1 MLCFSTPHFQTRC
14 GLAVLNLRKGY
25 GPPFAKNRT
34 SFTTSDASDAENRRP
49 AALPY
54 AGCAPYSTG
63 TEKQLSP
70 SRSPQNRPRPRF
82 APRRPVLAGFHPR
95 RGNDPPSPGQ
105 GQFGP
110 HRAQFGRKER
120 KQSTPESSRQRRR
133 RMRQLLTFHQASG
146 FSKNQQVVRGVKN
159 KQVKGPGSL
168 EASRAGS
175 LRPAEPVVEGFFLGV
190 NFHVFR
196 GRFWGLGVT
205 DGVRKRKFPGGKQ
218 FLRVSPPGSTKG

>member
-82 APRRPVLAGFHPR
+82 APRRPLVAEQAMACSGRNPRVRSTRGFLRLGRACVESLHPR
-95 RGNDPPSPGQ
+95 WGTDPSLPGQ
-105 GQFGP
+105 GPVWATQGRVWQKSPEKQESQFP
-110 HRAQFGRKER
+110 
-120 KQSTPESSRQRRR
+120 SS
-133 RMRQLLTFHQASG
+133 A
-146 FSKNQQVVRGVKN
+146 
-159 KQVKGPGSL
+159 
-168 EASRAGS
+168 S
-175 LRPAEPVVEGFFLGV
+175 LRLETKHTVVS
-190 NFHVFR
+190 NPH
-196 GRFWGLGVT
+196 T
-205 DGVRKRKFPGGKQ
+205 
-218 FLRVSPPGSTKG
+218 PPF

>member
-82 APRRPVLAGFHPR
+82 APSRPRVAGFHPR
-95 RGNDPPSPGQ
+95 WGTTRPSPVRGR
-105 GQFGP
+105 FGP
-110 HRAQFGRKER
+110 HRGKFGRSHRRSREAGKPFSFFCFSQAGNKTHRSLKPTHSSLLGRASRAPARRCRSAQKAGRSRLPARSARGGPHRGPSPLHPLCRKER
-120 KQSTPESSRQRRR
+120 
-133 RMRQLLTFHQASG
+133 
-146 FSKNQQVVRGVKN
+146 
-159 KQVKGPGSL
+159 SL
-168 EASRAGS
+168 
-175 LRPAEPVVEGFFLGV
+175 
-190 NFHVFR
+190 
-196 GRFWGLGVT
+196 
-205 DGVRKRKFPGGKQ
+205 
-218 FLRVSPPGSTKG
+218 

>member
-82 APRRPVLAGFHPR
+82 APRRPVLAGFLPR
-95 RGNDPPSPGQ
+95 RGN
-105 GQFGP
+105 GP
-110 HRAQFGRKER
+110 AFARSGAGLGPTGANLAEVTGEAGKPFFVFCFSQAGNKTHRSLKPTHSSLLGR
-120 KQSTPESSRQRRR
+120 
-133 RMRQLLTFHQASG
+133 
-146 FSKNQQVVRGVKN
+146 
-159 KQVKGPGSL
+159 
-168 EASRAGS
+168 ASRA
-175 LRPAEPVVEGFFLGV
+175 PA
-190 NFHVFR
+190 R
-196 GRFWGLGVT
+196 RCRSAQKTGRSPHPLLQ
-205 DGVRKRKFPGGKQ
+205 KGK
-218 FLRVSPPGSTKG
+218 SI

>member
-82 APRRPVLAGFHPR
+82 APQEACFGRFPPQAGERPASAWTGAGLGHTGASLAEVTGEAGKPVSFFCFSQAGNKTRRSLKPTHSSLLGRASRAPARRCRSAQKAGRSRLPAR
-95 RGNDPPSPGQ
+95 SARG
-105 GQFGP
+105 GP
-110 HRAQFGRKER
+110 HRGPSPLHPLCRKER
-120 KQSTPESSRQRRR
+120 
-133 RMRQLLTFHQASG
+133 
-146 FSKNQQVVRGVKN
+146 
-159 KQVKGPGSL
+159 SL
-168 EASRAGS
+168 
-175 LRPAEPVVEGFFLGV
+175 
-190 NFHVFR
+190 
-196 GRFWGLGVT
+196 
-205 DGVRKRKFPGGKQ
+205 
-218 FLRVSPPGSTKG
+218 

>member
-82 APRRPVLAGFHPR
+82 APRRPVLAGFLPR
-95 RGNDPPSPGQ
+95 RGNAASAWTGAGLGHTGASLAEVIGEAEKPFFIFCFSQAGNKT
-105 GQFGP
+105 
-110 HRAQFGRKER
+110 HRSLKPTHSSLLGR
-120 KQSTPESSRQRRR
+120 
-133 RMRQLLTFHQASG
+133 
-146 FSKNQQVVRGVKN
+146 
-159 KQVKGPGSL
+159 
-168 EASRAGS
+168 ASRAPARRCRSAQKAGRS
-175 LRPAEPVVEGFFLGV
+175 PYPLCTHFAERKKAYETEKKTALSPCASQKSSSAASRSRRTRP
-190 NFHVFR
+190 
-196 GRFWGLGVT
+196 
-205 DGVRKRKFPGGKQ
+205 
-218 FLRVSPPGSTKG
+218 

>member
-82 APRRPVLAGFHPR
+82 APRRPVLAEFHPR
-95 RGNDPPSPGQ
+95 WGNGPASARSGAGLGPTGASLAEVTGEAGKSFFVFCFSQAGNKTHRSLKPTQSSPLGRASRAPARRCRSAQKAGRSRLPARSARG
-105 GQFGP
+105 GP
-110 HRAQFGRKER
+110 HRGPSPLHPLCRKER
-120 KQSTPESSRQRRR
+120 
-133 RMRQLLTFHQASG
+133 
-146 FSKNQQVVRGVKN
+146 
-159 KQVKGPGSL
+159 SL
-168 EASRAGS
+168 
-175 LRPAEPVVEGFFLGV
+175 
-190 NFHVFR
+190 
-196 GRFWGLGVT
+196 
-205 DGVRKRKFPGGKQ
+205 
-218 FLRVSPPGSTKG
+218 